1 MNLKILNE
9 NISNLEEK
17 NVCILRNFK
26 YQILVVTLTISNK
39 INIVLHFQRINKD
52 VESRYSY

>member
-17 NVCILRNFK
+17 NVCIFRNFK